1 MKALFI
7 ADEINQFHW
16 SMLKSVLLIL
26 SLLPLSQFFISLWQH
41 TDGSS
46 QIMVGFMA
54 ISVFS
59 AISIISFCSALHASV
74 MNKLKGRNIKYF
86 QVHSRNDAYK
96 LCTTEIEDLYK
107 NYKKISF
114 QKNKVDHNTD
124 VVLGF

>member
-26 SLLPLSQFFISLWQH
+26 SLLPLSQFFISLWQY

-59 AISIISFCSALHASV
+59 AISIISFCSALQASV
-74 MNKLKGRNIKYF
+74 MNLDQDEQPSAFEQAVVKLYRYVPMLSLAVMMSYLATQF
-86 QVHSRNDAYK
+86 
-96 LCTTEIEDLYK
+96 
-107 NYKKISF
+107 
-114 QKNKVDHNTD
+114 
-124 VVLGF
+124 